1 MDAEQGVVSQ
11 SIWDPLNQKVA
22 KSWIGRYFEVNQRKS
37 SFTTEFRAG
46 TVTFLTMAYILA
58 VEAGMLRDTGGPC
71 TVDDCMF
78 NKGQPFCMFGEP
90 GKGFDPGYTACLEEV
105 KRSFIS
111 ATAISSLVAC
121 FLMGV
126 MANMPLALAPG
137 MGVNAFFTYTAVG
150 FFGSGGMIS
159 YKQAVAAAFIEGW
172 LFLFIAIMGIR
183 GHVIRLVPR
192 AVMLATSGGIGLFL
206 AFIGL
211 QAAEGI
217 ALITADPATLV
228 TLGGCD
234 LVERAYS
241 YSPYPPDLNYDA
253 VCGGGADAWAN
264 GPPQA
269 LGPRSANYSCMGG
282 QLRSATTWLGILG
295 GMLMVLLMMKNT
307 KASILV
313 GILFI
318 TFISWI
324 PDHKASYLGA
334 SSPIPFGEERRE
346 YFLKGA
352 VVPSVKKT
360 GGQLDFKAL
369 NQGDVWV
376 ALITFLYL
384 DFLDATSTMFAMAR
398 IVAESVP
405 GFVNEKGQWPR
416 QLWTM
421 VVDGIA
427 IVIGSLLGTSPLT
440 VFAESAVG
448 IREGGRTGITAFIVA
463 CGFGVSMFLS
473 PIFASIP
480 PYATGPAIVLV
491 GCLMMEHSRYVHW
504 DDIRQAIP
512 AFLTIVLMPLTYSIA
527 YGIICGITSAIFL
540 WLWDMVW
547 EMLLVLCGYYKGEKT
562 LYHVWLDGM
571 SNFYCAFNQEH
582 ILVRDLPGYK
592 AVTVL
597 PFEADSHQLPK
608 SQTMKVATGVQKEVD
623 DEVPANKL

>member
-228 TLGGCD
+228 TLGGCPIN
-234 LVERAYS
+234 ERAEMYALTPEQVPGVCACTI
-241 YSPYPPDLNYDA
+241 YNGTAVPTAASP
-253 VCGGGADAWAN
+253 V
-264 GPPQA
+264 
-269 LGPRSANYSCMGG
+269 LGPKSSSYMCTGKRM
-282 QLRSATTWLGILG
+282 QSATTWLGICG
-295 GMLMVLLMMKNT
+295 GFMMVLLMGRDFRG
-307 KASILV
+307 AILI
-313 GILFI
+313 GIVFV
-318 TFISWI
+318 TVVSWI
-324 PDHKASYLGA
+324 PGHEATYLGTT
-334 SSPIPFGEERRE
+334 SQIPGGEERMD
-346 YFLKGA
+346 YFRQ
-352 VVPSVKKT
+352 VVSLPNVARTTLVWDWSA
-360 GGQLDFKAL
+360 FNKADL
-369 NQGDVWV
+369 WA
-376 ALITFLYL
+376 ALLTFLYL
-384 DFLDATSTMFAMAR
+384 NFLDTTGTLFSMATFMNRSL
-398 IVAESVP
+398 P
-405 GFVNEKGQWPR
+405 GFINERTKEFPR
-416 QLWTM
+416 QTAAFC
-421 VVDGIA
+421 VDAIA
-427 IVIGSLLGTSPLT
+427 IIISAMVGISPMT
-440 VFAESAVG
+440 VYIESATG
-448 IREGGRTGITAFIVA
+448 IREGGRTGLTALTVSFWFFVA
-463 CGFGVSMFLS
+463 LFFT
-473 PIFASIP
+473 PIIASIP
-480 PYATGPAIVLV
+480 PFATGPALVLV
-491 GCLMMEHSRYVHW
+491 GALMIENLL
-504 DDIRQAIP
+504 DINWADVNQAIP
-512 AFLTIVLMPLTYSIA
+512 AFLTIALIPMTYSIA
-527 YGIICGITSAIFL
+527 YGIIAGLGTYIGLYLCFL
-540 WLWDMVW
+540 IYDL
-547 EMLLVLCGYYKGEKT
+547 T
-562 LYHVWLDGM
+562 LAALGWSD
-571 SNFYCAFNQEH
+571 
-582 ILVRDLPGYK
+582 R
-592 AVTVL
+592 TV
-597 PFEADSHQLPK
+597 
-608 SQTMKVATGVQKEVD
+608 KEVLAD
-623 DEVPANKL
+623 ATPDAFISEEDLHMH